1 MTDAHIRPAEAFIQG
16 LVAQRATDPAE
27 AAPRRRGNA
36 GGIPW
41 LTGGITVALVALFAA
56 ELAFGIA
63 QPEGSPVPT
72 TWTLLAFGGA
82 SGDLVFNNGQWPR
95 LLSAPLVH
103 ANALHLVLNCISLLI
118 VGSAVERA
126 VGPVRLGATF
136 VLGALG
142 GALASVTFNTPET
155 LTVGAS
161 GAIMALAALALVTS
175 FHFPPGD
182 RRHSRLLISALLVL
196 ASSVAPMG
204 STAFGL
210 KIDTAAH
217 LGGIA
222 SGLVIGLVLRRGWLH
237 TQARPRFGRLAM
249 AVALAGLFGLIAPA
263 GLLAVQYPYWDI
275 AAQFVPAAELPNTP
289 DEIAARA
296 ADVAARYPRDP
307 RARVMHAMAL
317 KDAGDMDGAEK
328 ALRAALVEEDLWTPL
343 LSQDVRIVLRA
354 TLAEIVMETRPGEAR
369 EIARPVCGQTA
380 LPEARR
386 ILDDAKFCG
395 P

>member
-1 MTDAHIRPAEAFIQG
+1 MSDAHIRPTEAFIQG
-16 LVAQRATDPAE
+16 LVAQRAPDAE
-27 AAPRRRGNA
+27 IPRRAVEMGCFPWVTL
-36 GGIPW
+36 GI
-41 LTGGITVALVALFAA
+41 LAALVAVFVAQLK
-56 ELAFGIA
+56 FGVA
-63 QPEGSPVPT
+63 QPNGSPVPT

-82 SGDLVFNNGQWPR
+82 SGDLVFANGQWPR

-126 VGPVRLGATF
+126 IGPVRLGATF

-161 GAIMALAALALVTS
+161 GAIMALAALALATS
-175 FHFPPGD
+175 FHFPASD
-182 RRHSRLLISALLVL
+182 RRHTRLLVSALLVL
-196 ASSVAPMG
+196 ASSVAPLG

-217 LGGIA
+217 LGGVVT
-222 SGLVIGLVLRRGWLH
+222 GLAIGLVLRRGWLP
-237 TQARPRFGRLAM
+237 TQPRPRFGRLAM
-249 AVALAGLFGLIAPA
+249 AVALSGLFGLIAPA
-263 GLLAVQYPYWDI
+263 GLLALQYRYWDI
-275 AAQFVPAAELPNTP
+275 TAQFAPAVELPKTP

-307 RARVMHAMAL
+307 RARVMHAAVL
-317 KDAGDMDGAEK
+317 KDAGDMDGAEQ
-328 ALRAALVEEDLWTPL
+328 ALRAALVEEDIWTPL

-369 EIARPVCGQTA
+369 EIARPVCGQTV

-386 ILDDAKFCG
+386 ILDDPKFCG
-395 P
+395 R